1 MHVERNTSVRSFLTS
16 PFLDTPGITI
26 SNSST
31 DSFAFYA
38 TFLFAIVVNLHS
50 WFFFHDDSHG
60 WWFMIGKAKMIQ
72 LIHSGWE
79 KKLFL
84 SLDVARSQSVS
95 VLQSRGMWFFNNN
108 DSTMRRVKLKIRK
121 YKVGDIKFCVKLSP
135 QIESGLSE
143 RIELDTGFVK
153 VIMEV
158 VWKILWF

>member
-1 MHVERNTSVRSFLTS
+1 
-16 PFLDTPGITI
+16 
-26 SNSST
+26 
-31 DSFAFYA
+31 
-38 TFLFAIVVNLHS
+38 
-50 WFFFHDDSHG
+50 
-60 WWFMIGKAKMIQ
+60 MIGKAKMIQ

-95 VLQSRGMWFFNNN
+95 ILQSRGMWFFNNN

-121 YKVGDIKFCVKLSP
+121 YKVEDIKFRVKLSP

>member
-1 MHVERNTSVRSFLTS
+1 
-16 PFLDTPGITI
+16 
-26 SNSST
+26 
-31 DSFAFYA
+31 
-38 TFLFAIVVNLHS
+38 
-50 WFFFHDDSHG
+50 
-60 WWFMIGKAKMIQ
+60 MIGKAKMIQ
-72 LIHSGWE
+72 LIRSGWE

-84 SLDVARSQSVS
+84 SLDVTRSQSVS
-95 VLQSRGMWFFNNN
+95 ILQSRGMWFFNNN

-121 YKVGDIKFCVKLSP
+121 YKVGDIKFRVKLSP